1 MVSGNPC
8 CPRVDPV
15 ASRNLSISFVY
26 SYDQKSFFQNKLRAS
41 FEIRF
46 DLVEVSQLPY
56 ISVVILFNV
65 LNVALALRQGFPAT
79 SGEAKVAACK
89 YISSVDR

>member
-15 ASRNLSISFVY
+15 ANRSLSISFVY
-26 SYDQKSFFQNKLRAS
+26 PYEQRSSFQNKPPAS
-41 FEIRF
+41 FETWF

-56 ISVVILFNV
+56 IFVVILFYV
-65 LNVALALRQGFPAT
+65 LNVALVLHQGFPAT
-79 SGEAKVAACK
+79 SGEAEVAVCK
-89 YISSVDR
+89 YISCV